1 MDSRNFVILIAIS
14 MVVFSLIN
22 IILLTLISPAR
33 LVVRVIRFVL
43 TCVVAVFFVRGHNWT
58 RWVIGISAVLGLL
71 FGIGGFFSLPQK
83 FSLLGIWALV
93 LIAYEGFVA
102 YAVLLD
108 KRVQDHFNP
117 SSGF

>member
-1 MDSRNFVILIAIS
+1 MDSRSFVVLVAAS

-33 LVVRVIRFVL
+33 LVVRIIRFIL
-43 TCVVAVFFVRGHNWT
+43 TCVIAAFFIRGHNWT
-58 RWVIGISAVLGLL
+58 RWLTGIGAVLGLP
-71 FGIGGFFSLPQK
+71 FGIGGFFALPEK
-83 FSLLGIWALV
+83 FSLLGIWGLV
-93 LIAYEGFVA
+93 LIAYEGFLA

-108 KRVQDHFNP
+108 KRVQDHFSP